1 MILLFVLLDG
11 HQCKQHLEDYNSHM
25 TEISN
30 ADTIDTRK
38 ESQEKKKKQ
47 TKNEYTEKRAL
58 QKKYLSANIG
68 LIRCCSMHHEVP
80 KT

>member
-11 HQCKQHLEDYNSHM
+11 HQCKQHVEDYNSHM

-38 ESQEKKKKQ
+38 ESQEKKE
-47 TKNEYTEKRAL
+47 TKNEYTGKRA
-58 QKKYLSANIG
+58 
-68 LIRCCSMHHEVP
+68 CV
-80 KT
+80 